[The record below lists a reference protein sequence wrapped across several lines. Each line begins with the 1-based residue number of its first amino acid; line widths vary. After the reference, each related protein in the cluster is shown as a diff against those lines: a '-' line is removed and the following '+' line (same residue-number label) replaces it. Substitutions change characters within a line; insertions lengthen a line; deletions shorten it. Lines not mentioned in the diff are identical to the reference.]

1 MVATT
6 PLSSWLSD
14 PLHNQV
20 TYKTCAQ
27 KQRAAANAA
36 ALFSS
41 LLFGRTAEEGQ
52 RSLGKKE
59 LKEWQSI
66 SWK

>member
-27 KQRAAANAA
+27 KQRAAANRRRP
-36 ALFSS
+36 
-41 LLFGRTAEEGQ
+41 LL
-52 RSLGKKE
+52 LGP
-59 LKEWQSI
+59 LRQDS
-66 SWK
+66 

>member
-27 KQRAAANAA
+27 QSEGGGKRRRP
-36 ALFSS
+36 
-41 LLFGRTAEEGQ
+41 LL
-52 RSLGKKE
+52 LGP
-59 LKEWQSI
+59 LRQDS
-66 SWK
+66 

>member
-1 MVATT
+1 MAATT

-14 PLHNQV
+14 SLHNQV

-27 KQRAAANAA
+27 QQRAAANAA

-41 LLFGRTAEEGQ
+41 VLFGRTAEEGQ
-52 RSLGKKE
+52 RSLGKR
-59 LKEWQSI
+59 S
-66 SWK
+66 